1 MSLEDKQAEYLQETT
16 EKVIQ
21 RLSKLSTMEYETQR
35 EETAKQL
42 GVRVGVLDK
51 VVAEEQANEVVT
63 TDEIVKVDEPYHST
77 VDGNELLSE
86 MSKIISRYMILPKG
100 TLTPIVLWIA
110 STYVYDAFNVY
121 PKLGVIS
128 PEKRCGKST
137 LLDILG
143 AFSCKSVLSSNITP
157 SSIFRVVEK
166 TKPTLLIDE
175 ADTFIAGRNDDLIG
189 IINSG
194 HTKRTASVI
203 RTVGEDYTP
212 KKFSTWAPMA
222 FASIKGLP
230 GTIMD
235 RSIVI
240 QLRRRTI
247 AETVARTPVDFW
259 EDSELIRQK
268 LVRWGVD
275 NFNDLKANHIEP
287 PIIQNDRA
295 ITNWLPLFT
304 IAYAVGGEWS
314 EKVNAS
320 YLILNNQEDEESPAV
335 MVLRD
340 IQFIFHDRNCDRIH
354 SADLVRYLVEME
366 ERPWC
371 EWKRGNPMTANSLAK
386 QLSTFGVR
394 SKTIRIGVPCKTLKG
409 YELKQFTDSFSRYI
423 PSPPDVPI

>member
-1 MSLEDKQAEYLQETT
+1 
-16 EKVIQ
+16 
-21 RLSKLSTMEYETQR
+21 MEYETQR

-42 GVRVGVLDK
+42 SVRVGVLDK
-51 VVAEEQANEVVT
+51 IVAEEQANEVVT
-63 TDEIVKVDEPYHST
+63 TDEIVKVDEPHHSI
-77 VDGNELLSE
+77 VDGNELLDE
-86 MSKIISRYMILPKG
+86 MSEIVSRYMVLPKG
-100 TLTPIVLWIA
+100 ALTPIVLWIV

-121 PKLGVIS
+121 PKLGIIS

-143 AFSCKSVLSSNITP
+143 AFSCKSILSSNITP

-175 ADTFIAGRNDDLIG
+175 ADTFIAGRNDDLTG

-203 RTVGEDYTP
+203 RNVGEDHTT
-212 KKFSTWAPMA
+212 KKFSTWSPMA

-230 GTIMD
+230 DTIMD

-247 AETVARTPVDFW
+247 AERVARIPVDFW

-268 LVRWGVD
+268 LVRWGLD
-275 NFNDLKANHIEP
+275 NFSDLKANHIEP

-295 ITNWLPLFT
+295 IDNWLPLFT
-304 IAYAVGGEWS
+304 IAHTVGGEWS

-320 YLILNNQEDEESPAV
+320 YLLLNNQVDEESAPV
-335 MVLRD
+335 MLLHD
-340 IQFIFHDRNCDRIH
+340 IQFIFNNRDCDRIH
-354 SADLVRYLVEME
+354 SVDLVRYLVDME

-386 QLSTFGVR
+386 QLKTFGIH
-394 SKTIRIGVPCKTLKG
+394 SKSIRIGVPSKTLKG
-409 YELKQFTDSFSRYI
+409 YELKQFTDSFDRYI
-423 PSPPDVPI
+423 PSPPNVPI